1 MRVTTEIF
9 KPVAVLAAMLSLTL
23 AEPARPLAAT
33 VPEVPSAA
41 AGPAPALLQAPPPE
55 EPPQITS
62 HLYSSPSAAREGRW
76 KTEFQ
81 DGAALKQRGVYSA
94 NGLSLLA
101 EMGEISISETPN
113 TVHGLSGKGGR
124 LAVSTGNGGN
134 ALRLQ
139 TFASSGVGGSG
150 SGGMLVGATGE
161 ISLLSDAA
169 RFKTIL
175 FSGRESLQQGVQR
188 LTPGEKRGDVV
199 GVVATVEPFKGRLA
213 AEAELDFSIFDR
225 DTADDVDAIRDSAL
239 RLQLVGELGRYRYKA
254 LYERTGPEYRLFGA
268 KGPKRDSEGVS
279 LGVETSLG
287 VHGFDVKLSRY
298 HNNTRDEELKPRL
311 YRYEG
316 LLDYTF
322 RAIDELPLGLRYKK
336 TFVDSAQEPAGY
348 LPRKSE
354 EDAVAGKVNYLRGK
368 WDLGLLASYSQRTDL
383 IRDEREATSTT
394 FSFLPKYAAGELTV
408 TPDFS
413 LQRSVDIPA
422 SQRTAR
428 YAVGVGISGSALEK
442 RLDYQLNGAFKKELA
457 ATGYRKETVGANV
470 KAAYPFLTL
479 FRKNW
484 QPSLG
489 ISGEY
494 SGITDPAA
502 LRRENAFTLLFSVE
516 GKSLL

>member
-1 MRVTTEIF
+1 MRVTTEIL
-9 KPVAVLAAMLSLTL
+9 KPAAVLAAMLSLAL
-23 AEPARPLAAT
+23 AQPARALAGT
-33 VPEVPSAA
+33 VPAAPSAA
-41 AGPAPALLQAPPPE
+41 AGPAPVLPDSPPPE
-55 EPPQITS
+55 AATS
-62 HLYSSPSAAREGRW
+62 IASYLYSSPSAARSGRW
-76 KTEFQ
+76 TTEFQ
-81 DGAALKQRGVYSA
+81 DGASLKQRGVYSA

-124 LAVSTGNGGN
+124 LAVSTGSGGN

-139 TFASSGVGGSG
+139 TFASSGAGGSG
-150 SGGMLVGATGE
+150 SGGMLFGATGE
-161 ISLLSDAA
+161 ISILSDAA

-175 FSGRESLQQGVQR
+175 FSGRQSLQQGLQP
-188 LTPGEKRGDVV
+188 LTLGEKRGDVV
-199 GVVATVEPFKGRLA
+199 GLVATVEPFKGRLA

-225 DTADDVDAIRDSAL
+225 DTADDVEAIRDSAL
-239 RLQLVGELGRYRYKA
+239 RLQLGGELGRYRYKA
-254 LYERTGPEYRLFGA
+254 LYERTGPDYRLFGA

-287 VHGFDVKLSRY
+287 IHAFDVKLSRY
-298 HNNTRDEELKPRL
+298 HNNTRNEVLKPRL
-311 YRYEG
+311 YRFEG

-322 RAIDELPLGLRYKK
+322 KAIDDLPLGLRYKK
-336 TFVDSAQEPAGY
+336 IFVDSAQEPAGY
-348 LPRKSE
+348 LPSRSE
-354 EDAVAGKVNYLRGK
+354 EEAVAGKVNYLRGR

-413 LQRSVDIPA
+413 LQRSVDVPA

-428 YAVGVGISGSALEK
+428 YAVGLGITGSALEK
-442 RLDYQLNGAFKKELA
+442 RLDYQLNGAFKKEMA
-457 ATGYRKETVGANV
+457 ATGFRKETVGANV
-470 KAAYPFLTL
+470 KAAYPVLTL
-479 FRKNW
+479 FKKNW
-484 QPSLG
+484 QPSFG

-502 LRRENAFTLLFSVE
+502 LRRENAFTFLFSVE